1 MSSSGG
7 LAEGRESALRRHPA
21 HSGWSDPVRVGRLF
35 DAVGPGLLHYLR
47 TRTDFASAED
57 LVSETFIIV
66 GEQLARFDAARG
78 SERSWIYGIATNLLR
93 HHLRAQTRPRRS
105 TLYPVGNTDSVDD
118 DVADR
123 VDAQRRVCQLANALA
138 DLSDGDRDVLLL
150 TAWADLESAE
160 VAAVLGI
167 PPGTVRSR
175 LNRVRRHLKQTA
187 ASLNLTDSQGDE
199 S

>member
-7 LAEGRESALRRHPA
+7 LAEGREPALRRHPA

-66 GEQLARFDAARG
+66 GEQLARFDPARG

-93 HHLRAQTRPRRS
+93 HHLRAQARPRRS
-105 TLYPVGNTDSVDD
+105 TLYPVSNTDSVDD

-187 ASLNLTDSQGDE
+187 ASLNFTDSQGDE